1 MVVLREDFDNID
13 TVGGLRAALADLPDD
28 FEINLVGE
36 ADITV
41 EVWEDPESG
50 MEFATITAS

>member
-28 FEINLVGE
+28 FAISTVGD
-36 ADITV
+36 AIIV
-41 EVWEDPESG
+41 EVWENSENG
-50 MEFATITAS
+50 EEFATITAA